1 MLPLSSKHVTTH
13 LNPYHLIITV
23 QLSSITQSCPT
34 LCDPMDW
41 STQVTLYIINSLSL
55 LKLMSIE
62 LVKQSNYLILTY
74 PLLLQP

>member
-34 LCDPMDW
+34 LCDMDW